1 LRILT
6 IVRDLDV
13 RGTQRAA
20 QTFSLA
26 YKRAGP
32 EVAVLAHVAGG
43 PRRRILEEAGI
54 PVFVG
59 AAELKRALAA
69 AADFRPNVIHI
80 HRGGNSDARETEI
93 LRRLGHSDRIVLETN
108 VFGQVDYSSCPELI
122 DVHMQ
127 ISGFCLWRW
136 LLRLGKK
143 ARDHIGVLV
152 PYPVQTSDFT
162 RGSSEERKMRR
173 LSWGVPVNAYL
184 CGHVGFKSSDRV
196 FEGFERLAVRDPSAW
211 LVCVALPSEMDERVR
226 ALPKSIRGRVVRLPA
241 TEDDRELRDIF
252 SAFDCLLHAPS
263 IGETFGYVVAE
274 ALLCGVPVVSLSRP
288 HHDNGHLEVIGHGE
302 GGLIAGSS
310 KHFAEAVLQLRSN
323 EALRDRV
330 RRKGP
335 ERIRRLF
342 DADLIAARALHVAR
356 HALAHRDRKAL
367 RRVLEEDPSL
377 QTKVDDR
384 SILEL
389 IANAL
394 GGPSRRDLALM
405 WSVNSPTGQRLVRLL
420 RHRELLAL
428 RPKTKNRG

>member
-6 IVRDLDV
+6 IVRDLGL

-32 EVAVLAHVAGG
+32 EVAVLAHAAGG

-59 AAELKRALAA
+59 AAESDRALAA

-80 HRGGNSDARETEI
+80 HRAGNSDARETEI
-93 LRRLGHSDRIVLETN
+93 LRRLGHGDRIVLETN
-108 VFGQVDYSSCPELI
+108 VFGQVDYSNCPALI

-127 ISGFCLWRW
+127 ISVFCLWRW
-136 LLRLGKK
+136 LLRLGRKS
-143 ARDHIGVLV
+143 RDQIGVLV
-152 PYPVQTSDFT
+152 PYPVQTTDFT
-162 RGSSEERKMRR
+162 GGSSEERERRR
-173 LSWGVPVNAYL
+173 LTWGVPIDAYV
-184 CGHVGFKSSDRV
+184 CGHVGFKPSDRV

-211 LVCVALPSEMDERVR
+211 MVCVALPSAMDERIR
-226 ALPKSIRGRVVRLPA
+226 ALPKSIQGRVVRIPA
-241 TEDDRELRDIF
+241 TEDDRELCDVF
-252 SAFDCLLHAPS
+252 SAFDCLLHAPR

-274 ALLCGVPVVSLSRP
+274 ALVCGVAVVSLSRP
-288 HHDNGHLEVIGHGE
+288 HRDNGHLEVIGHGE

-323 EALRDRV
+323 EALRERV
-330 RRKGP
+330 RREGP

-342 DADLIAARALHVAR
+342 DADLIAARALRVAR
-356 HALAHRDRKAL
+356 HALAHRNRKVL
-367 RRVLEEDPSL
+367 RRALEEDPSL

-389 IANAL
+389 IANTL
-394 GGPSRRDLALM
+394 GGPNRRDVALM
-405 WSVNSPTGQRLVRLL
+405 WLLNSPTGQRLVRLL

-428 RPKTKNRG
+428 RP